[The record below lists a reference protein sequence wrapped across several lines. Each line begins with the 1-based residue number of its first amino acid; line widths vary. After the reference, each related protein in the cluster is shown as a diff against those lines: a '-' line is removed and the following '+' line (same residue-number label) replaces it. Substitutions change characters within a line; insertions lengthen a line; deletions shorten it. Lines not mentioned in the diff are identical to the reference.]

1 MQSAIPT
8 TTNPTFAKTFPIS
21 RVKLQELF
29 DAISKEL
36 PTCTDAKFSSFVQG
50 RVIRVLADLIREGER
65 NSAPNRN

>member
-8 TTNPTFAKTFPIS
+8 TTNPTTAKTFQVS

-36 PTCTDAKFSSFVQG
+36 PRCTDADFRSFVQG

-65 NSAPNRN
+65 NSTPNRN